1 MIYIYIENKK
11 FTKQISYVFD
21 TIFEILGIETVY
33 MEEIHYSLL
42 TNKDILLLY
51 IDTECVHTKYKD
63 LDVNKIFILNSGEL
77 FSDSYLLDSSLPKDI
92 RKFNLVLPIK
102 DVNDVV
108 SLYHGSS
115 ELYINKD
122 NLQNNI
128 VISTNI
134 DMISDT
140 FFMLTRYE
148 EFINKRENYKERYGR
163 FSVKDSICYRYGLI
177 QRPIVNEYIELIW
190 SLIQEAN
197 FKGNRK
203 KWWGNNE
210 FAVCLT
216 HDVDE
221 IKMYTDIFKVTKH
234 MLALF
239 IKYKDT
245 KRALSFIKK
254 YVEVL
259 KDYKQD
265 PFWTFEYLI
274 NTEIKYDF
282 RSSFYFMSG
291 GTSKYDGKYNI
302 NDKRLVKIL
311 DKLYKLGFEAGY
323 HGSFY
328 SYDNLVKMKE
338 EIKSIEKN
346 TQIQSYGCRQHFL
359 RFKIPSTWEI
369 QEKSGLLYDT
379 TLGYAEI
386 EGFRSGICFPYK
398 PFDLIENRVLN
409 IWEIPLIVM
418 DVTLKDEKYRHLNY
432 KEGADVIIN
441 LINTVKKY
449 NGVFTLLWHNTS
461 FTDEWNGWTQVYEDT
476 IKYLYELNAFGV
488 SGREVINILNE
499 EIRKAY

>member
-21 TIFEILGIETVY
+21 TIFQILGIDTVY
-33 MEEIHYSLL
+33 MEESQYSLL

-51 IDTECVHTKYKD
+51 IDKEDVHKQHKH

-92 RKFNLVLPIK
+92 RKLKLAFPIK

-210 FAVCLT
+210 FAACLT

-259 KDYKQD
+259 KD
-265 PFWTFEYLI
+265 
-274 NTEIKYDF
+274 
-282 RSSFYFMSG
+282 
-291 GTSKYDGKYNI
+291 
-302 NDKRLVKIL
+302 
-311 DKLYKLGFEAGY
+311 
-323 HGSFY
+323 
-328 SYDNLVKMKE
+328 
-338 EIKSIEKN
+338 
-346 TQIQSYGCRQHFL
+346 
-359 RFKIPSTWEI
+359 
-369 QEKSGLLYDT
+369 
-379 TLGYAEI
+379 
-386 EGFRSGICFPYK
+386 
-398 PFDLIENRVLN
+398 
-409 IWEIPLIVM
+409 
-418 DVTLKDEKYRHLNY
+418 
-432 KEGADVIIN
+432 
-441 LINTVKKY
+441 
-449 NGVFTLLWHNTS
+449 
-461 FTDEWNGWTQVYEDT
+461 
-476 IKYLYELNAFGV
+476 
-488 SGREVINILNE
+488 
-499 EIRKAY
+499 